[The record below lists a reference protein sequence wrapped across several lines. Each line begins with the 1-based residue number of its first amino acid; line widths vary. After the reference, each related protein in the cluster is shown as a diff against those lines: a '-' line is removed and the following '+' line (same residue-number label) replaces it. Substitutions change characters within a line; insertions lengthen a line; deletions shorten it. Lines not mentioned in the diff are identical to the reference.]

1 MIRILIVDETRLIAD
16 LKAAALR
23 TEPDIEVV
31 GCVCTVE
38 EASKLGQNGADVI
51 LASVTLPQEGAV
63 RLIQTMQK
71 SSPMAKVLLTGLV
84 EAKTVILSY
93 LEYGA
98 AGYVLMG
105 DSWTELLQKIRATA
119 QGECLISSKIAAALV
134 ARLCE
139 FKKIMGQL
147 NSGRE
152 ADPTTLYASL
162 TEREGEI
169 LALIEQGYTNLQIGA
184 ELCIEL
190 GTVKNHVHN
199 LLDKLGVPSRSQ
211 AALVA
216 RQAFATRTAQAAD
229 QSEHAL
235 LASSHNRPA
244 LRHDKLA
251 MEPYRQLPRQV

>member
-1 MIRILIVDETRLIAD
+1 MIRILIIDETRLLAD

-23 TEPDIEVV
+23 TEADIEVV

-38 EASKLGQNGADVI
+38 EALKLGQNSADIV

-63 RLIQTMQK
+63 RLIQAMQK
-71 SSPMAKVLLTGLV
+71 NSPMTKVLLTGLI
-84 EAKTVILSY
+84 ESKTVILSY
-93 LEYGA
+93 LEHGA
-98 AGYVLMG
+98 AGYVLME

-119 QGECLISSKIAAALV
+119 RGECLISSEIAAALV

-139 FKKIMGQL
+139 FKQIIGQL
-147 NSGRE
+147 NGMRE
-152 ADPTTLYASL
+152 ADPVTLYASL

-184 ELCIEL
+184 ALCIEL

-216 RQAFATRTAQAAD
+216 RQALGAQMGN
-229 QSEHAL
+229 QSDGAFLTSAYIRSGVRNDHSTLEQH
-235 LASSHNRPA
+235 RPFS
-244 LRHDKLA
+244 K
-251 MEPYRQLPRQV
+251 QV